1 MRLLLDTHTF
11 LWWAANDSR
20 LSENARLA
28 IGNAANEVLVSAVN
42 GWEIA
47 IKSRLGKLPL
57 PQSPDLFMARMVQ
70 QHAFNVLPITLT
82 HAVQEHHLPSHHSD
96 PFDRLLVAQ
105 AQLEKLTLVTND
117 TLIEKYEI
125 KTLW

>member
-11 LWWAANDSR
+11 LWWTANDAR
-20 LSENARLA
+20 LSEGAKAA
-28 IGNAANEVLVSAVN
+28 IASAANEVLVSAVN

-57 PQSPDLFMARMVQ
+57 PEAPDLFMARMVQ
-70 QHAFNVLPITLT
+70 RHALGVLPITLA
-82 HAVQEHHLPSHHSD
+82 HAVHEYHLPAHHSD

-105 AQLEKLTLVTND
+105 AQLEKLTLVTD
-117 TLIEKYEI
+117 DALVKQYGAI
-125 KTLW
+125 TLW